1 MDTKYLILGL
11 PSRFLFPVPKLRS
24 LVCLCFHGI
33 SNLSKSKILKTVL
46 IQVMR
51 LGEDQIYYIQDRL
64 SPSRYLGS
72 SKIAMKMFKL
82 HRDVLGIQIAN
93 A

>member
-1 MDTKYLILGL
+1 
-11 PSRFLFPVPKLRS
+11 
-24 LVCLCFHGI
+24 
-33 SNLSKSKILKTVL
+33 
-46 IQVMR
+46 MR